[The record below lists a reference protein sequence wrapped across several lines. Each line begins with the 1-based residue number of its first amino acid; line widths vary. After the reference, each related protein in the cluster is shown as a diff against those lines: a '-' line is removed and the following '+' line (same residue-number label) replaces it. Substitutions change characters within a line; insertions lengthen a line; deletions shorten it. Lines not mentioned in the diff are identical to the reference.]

1 MILSRYGILHTTQ
14 RVVLLTG
21 AVDIIVITIA
31 FHQLLH
37 LYVLGLIMH
46 AQNLKIRHQLITC

>member
-46 AQNLKIRHQLITC
+46 A